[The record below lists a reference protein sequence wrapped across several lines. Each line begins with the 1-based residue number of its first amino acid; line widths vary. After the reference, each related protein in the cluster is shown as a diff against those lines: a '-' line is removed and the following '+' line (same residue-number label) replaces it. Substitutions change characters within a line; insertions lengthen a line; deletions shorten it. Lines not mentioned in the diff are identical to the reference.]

1 MQLPKIDAPIFEIK
15 LISLSQPVK
24 YRPFTVR
31 EEKILLIAEESNDD
45 KDILN
50 AIKQVI
56 NNCCISNIDVNKLP
70 LFDIEYFFLQLRS
83 KSVSNITTLRYRDK
97 KDNVVRDFDVDLD
110 QIKPT
115 VHPNHNK
122 LVKIT
127 NSISIEFKYPSLETA
142 MKVDRN
148 SEEADL
154 QYIAECID
162 KIYEDEEIYDS
173 DNFTQEQKVEF
184 VSGLSTKMFKKI
196 IDTFIDTMPTIT
208 HTLEYVNNEGVNR
221 KIVLEGYRS
230 FFP

>member
-15 LISLSQPVK
+15 LISLPKSVK
-24 YRPFTVR
+24 YRPFTVK

-56 NNCCISNIDVNKLP
+56 NNCCIDDIDVNKLP

-97 KDNVVRDFDVDLD
+97 KDNIVRDFDVDLD
-110 QIKPT
+110 TIKPT
-115 VHPNHNK
+115 IHPNHSN
-122 LVKIT
+122 LVKVT

-142 MKVDRN
+142 MRVDRTADN
-148 SEEADL
+148 ADL
-154 QYIAECID
+154 QYVAECID
-162 KIYEDEEIYDS
+162 KIYEDDEIYDA

-184 VSGLSTKMFKKI
+184 ISGLSTKMFKKI
-196 IDTFIDTMPTIT
+196 VETFIDTIPTIT
-208 HTLEYVNNEGVNR
+208 HTLSYMNSHGEKRE
-221 KIVLEGYRS
+221 IVLEGYRS

>member
-15 LISLSQPVK
+15 LISLPQPVK